1 MRLVRRAAACF
12 VIPAFAHRDASRTE
26 AKGEKVMLHNRLD
39 PARQASPGWEV
50 SSPLRSAQ
58 GPFYQPAGFHN
69 PAGACG
75 TPQHLKESIMKTALV
90 VAALVA
96 VVQMGLGALAASETQ
111 EQVSR
116 ITTSRL
122 AAIDAATE

>member
-1 MRLVRRAAACF
+1 
-12 VIPAFAHRDASRTE
+12 
-26 AKGEKVMLHNRLD
+26 MLHDRLD

-50 SSPLRSAQ
+50 SSPLRLAQ
-58 GPFYQPAGFHN
+58 GQFSQPAGFHD
-69 PAGACG
+69 PVGARG
-75 TPQHLKESIMKTALV
+75 TPQFIKESIMKTALV

-96 VVQMGLGALAASETQ
+96 AVQMGLGAFAASETH

>member
-1 MRLVRRAAACF
+1 
-12 VIPAFAHRDASRTE
+12 
-26 AKGEKVMLHNRLD
+26 
-39 PARQASPGWEV
+39 
-50 SSPLRSAQ
+50 
-58 GPFYQPAGFHN
+58 
-69 PAGACG
+69 
-75 TPQHLKESIMKTALV
+75 MKTALV